1 MNKQSVLWA
10 DDDPDDLR
18 IFNEA
23 ADEINRDLVITNVHN
38 GRELLDYL
46 RHAVQEDD
54 LPSMIVMDMNMPLV
68 SGREA
73 LLAIKKD
80 ERLRDIPLAVL
91 TTSNSPLDFL
101 YCMKFR
107 VVMFTKP
114 WLFSGVKDVVREILN
129 MRKAV

>member
-1 MNKQSVLWA
+1 MNKHSVLWA

-23 ADEINRDLVITNVHN
+23 VDEINRDLVITTVHN

-46 RHAVQEDD
+46 RKAVQKDD

-73 LLAIKKD
+73 LLQIKKD
-80 ERLRDIPLAVL
+80 EKLREIPLAVL

-101 YCMKFR
+101 FCMKFH
-107 VVMFTKP
+107 VMMFTKP
-114 WLFSGVKDVVREILN
+114 WLFSGVKEVVREILK